1 MMKLVLVVDDDE
13 DQHEIL
19 GVLLQ
24 HYGYA
29 TVHAH
34 TVSRAR
40 AMLAER
46 RPDVILLDVTLP
58 GEHGLD
64 LLYSLHLSDP
74 ALPVVVIT
82 ADPLARFRYPKAV
95 ANASAWLLK
104 PAFTSDLREV
114 LRGLIGDP
122 E

>member
-1 MMKLVLVVDDDE
+1 MKLVLVVDDDE

-19 GVLLQ
+19 GTLLQ
-24 HYGYA
+24 QYGY
-29 TVHAH
+29 TTLHAH
-34 TVSRAR
+34 TVAGAR

-46 RPDVILLDVTLP
+46 RPDVILLDITLP

-95 ANASAWLLK
+95 ASASAWLLK
-104 PAFTSDLREV
+104 PAFTSDLLEV